1 MNNIVFVVI
10 ADVYRK
16 TVLYDNIKRYVIN
29 FWTILLAVL
38 LIGFFTATLSLNI
51 ILCVCL
57 NNC

>member
-38 LIGFFTATLSLNI
+38 LIGFFYSYVVVKYYSLRMFK
-51 ILCVCL
+51 
-57 NNC
+57 